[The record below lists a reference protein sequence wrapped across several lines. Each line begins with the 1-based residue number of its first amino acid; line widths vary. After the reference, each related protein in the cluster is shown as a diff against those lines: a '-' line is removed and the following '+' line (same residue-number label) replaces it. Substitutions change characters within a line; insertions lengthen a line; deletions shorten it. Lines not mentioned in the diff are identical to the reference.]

1 MLLHSLIKNGTTARV
16 QPASQSAGYEEQ
28 QSNPPTLGLDV
39 SVTVIA
45 APLGVAFLRQSR
57 LRSSGRGGREG
68 ARAEEEGSR
77 GRRVA
82 EVGVWGKGCCV
93 PLET

>member
-57 LRSSGRGGREG
+57 LRSSGRGGGRERG
-68 ARAEEEGSR
+68 WESREEGS
-77 GRRVA
+77 GGW
-82 EVGVWGKGCCV
+82 GVGKGLLC
-93 PLET
+93 PS